1 MFIILFIQHKHFCC
15 SHSFIIHVLK
25 SLFHFTLFV
34 FLIPTRL
41 YTLSK
46 YYIIIIII
54 LTWVHPRLPASIVRL
69 SFFVWALHGSA
80 WFWLEYGR
88 YFLFQIITF
97 PTSLTWF
104 GSICIDVRHVS
115 RVIRH
120 MFLSILKYVK
130 SQWMRVLQ
138 AINIFYGHLEAT
150 A

>member
-1 MFIILFIQHKHFCC
+1 MFIILFYTIQAFFC

-25 SLFHFTLFV
+25 SLFHFTLFD

-46 YYIIIIII
+46 YYIIIIIS
-54 LTWVHPRLPASIVRL
+54 TWVHPRLPASIVRL

-80 WFWLEYGR
+80 WFWTEYGR

-97 PTSLTWF
+97 PTSLTWL

-130 SQWMRVLQ
+130 SQWMRALQ
-138 AINIFYGHLEAT
+138 AINIFYGHLEA
-150 A
+150 AA